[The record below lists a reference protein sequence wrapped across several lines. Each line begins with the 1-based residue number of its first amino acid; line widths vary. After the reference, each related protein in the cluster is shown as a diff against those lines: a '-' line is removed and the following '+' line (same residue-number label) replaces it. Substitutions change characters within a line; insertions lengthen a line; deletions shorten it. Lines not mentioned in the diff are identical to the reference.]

1 MYNAQFTLRTLLLL
15 TLITSLQYRV
25 GMLEMIGGKENL
37 YGSVGHTRYSLKG
50 EHVRVCRS
58 YKVQV
63 EG

>member
-15 TLITSLQYRV
+15 TLITSLPYRV

-37 YGSVGHTRYSLKG
+37 YGSVGPTRYSVKG
-50 EHVRVCRS
+50 EDVRVCRA
-58 YKVQV
+58 YKVQF